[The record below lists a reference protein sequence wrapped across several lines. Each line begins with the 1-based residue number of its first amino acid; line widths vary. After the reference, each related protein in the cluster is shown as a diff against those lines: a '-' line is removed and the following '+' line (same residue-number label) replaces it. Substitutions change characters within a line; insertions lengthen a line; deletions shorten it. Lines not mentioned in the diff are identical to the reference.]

1 MVRHRSPSYDRVR
14 DHDYRNP
21 SIREP
26 ERERDYTKDEEHSS
40 KRNRSQHSEICW
52 FLDTLFAITRP
63 NLRIN
68 GRTTEEPYDDEGEGY
83 TIDGESILFMDD
95 RNGAF

>member
-1 MVRHRSPSYDRVR
+1 MVRHRSPSYNRVR

-40 KRNRSQHSEICW
+40 KRNRSN
-52 FLDTLFAITRP
+52 TRP